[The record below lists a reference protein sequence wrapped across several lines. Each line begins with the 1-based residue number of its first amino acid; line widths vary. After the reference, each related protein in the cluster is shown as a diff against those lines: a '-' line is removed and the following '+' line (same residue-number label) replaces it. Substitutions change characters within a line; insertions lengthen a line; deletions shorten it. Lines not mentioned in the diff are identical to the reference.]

1 MVKRGPFVKLTEE
14 QREVARATRK
24 RRIDRVNIRRLVRRE
39 RAPGEIPT
47 ARVAIQNFCRSCV
60 GFEADDGKTL
70 RQTVLDCE
78 AENCWLWPY
87 RATRAGGDE

>member
-1 MVKRGPFVKLTEE
+1 MARGPFPDLTDE
-14 QREVARATRK
+14 QRQTARETRK
-24 RRIDRVNIRRLVRRE
+24 RGSERVNMRVLVRRE
-39 RAPGEIPT
+39 RKPGEIPT

-70 RQTVLDCE
+70 RKTVLDCE

-87 RATRAGGDE
+87 RASRGGGEE